1 MTRKEIRTELY
12 IDTGNKSTNK
22 LSMRAGAKK
31 WMFQMI
37 IPIFK
42 IFKGKHIT
50 TNKIESK
57 HSQVKRNGAGRKQRD
72 NEYGHKLYA
81 FHTFLVEYGYIPF
94 TNLVGRPLYSYLIK
108 SNKKKKMGYI
118 TLENDR
124 FYVQTVLSAY
134 E

>member
-1 MTRKEIRTELY
+1 ME
-12 IDTGNKSTNK
+12 SK
-22 LSMRAGAKK
+22 LS
-31 WMFQMI
+31 QI
-37 IPIFK
+37 
-42 IFKGKHIT
+42 
-50 TNKIESK
+50 
-57 HSQVKRNGAGRKQRD
+57 KRSGAGRKQRD

-108 SNKKKKMGYI
+108 SNKKKKMGYK